1 MSLKHAIL
9 AMIDVDRGS
18 GYDLAKRFDQSIGFF
33 WPSTFQQVYRDLGK
47 LEASGFISCEQ
58 VEQTGKPNKKIYSI
72 TPAGI
77 EELQGW
83 LQTPT
88 GAMKIKDTFLIKLFG
103 GHRISKSELLDDLEE
118 QRKQHQETLDSYTL
132 LANGLKS
139 KGEQF
144 FLKYFLPYQALDL
157 GIRLEKTWLEW
168 SADLKVSLESFGKE
182 PS

>member
-18 GYDLAKRFDQSIGFF
+18 GYDLAKRFDQSVGFF

-47 LEASGFISCEQ
+47 LEESGLVSAEQ
-58 VEQTGKPNKKIYSI
+58 VEQTGKPNKKIYDI

-83 LQTPT
+83 LQTPAR
-88 GAMKIKDTFLIKLFG
+88 AMKIKDTFLIKLFG
-103 GHRISKSELLDDLEE
+103 GHRISKEELLEDLAT
-118 QRKQHQETLDSYTL
+118 QREHHQATFDRYTE
-132 LANGLKS
+132 LASGLKAQ
-139 KGEQF
+139 GEQL

-157 GIRLEKTWLEW
+157 GIRFEKTWLEW
-168 SADLKVSLESFGKE
+168 SDDLKISLESYDKGQA
-182 PS
+182 